1 MHEHDDDLRGLGA
14 AEASARLRA
23 QGPNELDREKRAS
36 MLAVFLRQ
44 YRGALVMLLAAAC
57 VLSIVLGEV
66 RDAIAIAV
74 ILLLNGVVGF
84 VQEWRAESA
93 IAALAAMSAPRARVR
108 RDGHDVVVP
117 AREIVVGD
125 VLVLE
130 AGDIVAA
137 DARLRRAHDLE
148 VNEAVL
154 TGESVPSAKRRDD
167 DAREDAPLAERH
179 DRVFMGT
186 SVARG
191 SGRAVVHA
199 TGMRTELGKI
209 ATLLGSVK
217 RDETPLEARLE
228 KVGRALAVGCLAIV
242 AVVAALGV
250 VRGQEPLEIAMAAT
264 SLAVAAVPEGLATIV
279 TLALAIGVTRMA
291 ARDVLVRRLQ
301 AVETLGC
308 ATVVCTDKTGTLT
321 TGVMELR
328 AIEGADEARLLDA
341 AVACCDA
348 DVHAGTGDATE
359 LAIERAG
366 LARGIARDEIERTRP
381 RTHVAPF
388 DADRKRMSIR
398 RADGVLYV
406 KGALEPMLLVATKV
420 PDGLV
425 LAAETLAARGLRV
438 LAIAIGRGDEEKEL
452 EILGVVGIADPP
464 RPAAVSAVA
473 AARRA
478 GVRVVM
484 ITGDHRTT
492 AEAIAREMG
501 IVKVG
506 DVAEERVHAR
516 ATPEDKL
523 RIVRG
528 WKERGEVTAMTGD
541 GVNDAPALREA
552 HIGIAMGQTGTEVT
566 RQAADMILTKDDF
579 SAIVDAIREGRGV
592 FDNIRRALVYLLAG
606 NAAELLVMLGAS
618 LVGWPLPLTAL
629 ELLWINLVTDG
640 LPALALVAEKT
651 PPEVLDERPR
661 GLTEPVIRRVEWTT
675 IALVGALHA
684 SVSLGA
690 FAWALSHGRST
701 EHARALAFLALVVSE
716 VLYAF
721 TARSRTRTLFQLG
734 LFGNRPLFAVVV
746 TTLALQ
752 AVVSFVP
759 VVRDAFGI
767 GAVEPM
773 EALELL
779 PLTLVPTTCVE
790 IAKLVRARIA
800 RARAARP
807 DPGSRFVPPKRDP

>member
-14 AEASARLRA
+14 SEAAERLRA
-23 QGPNELDREKRAS
+23 QGRNELDREKRAS
-36 MLAVFLRQ
+36 MLAVLARQ
-44 YRGALVMLLAAAC
+44 YRGALVGLLAAAC
-57 VLSIVLGEV
+57 VLSIALGEV

-108 RDGHDVVVP
+108 RDGHDVLVAAAEV
-117 AREIVVGD
+117 VVGD

-130 AGDIVAA
+130 AGDVVAA
-137 DARLRRAHDLE
+137 DARVRRAHDLE
-148 VNEAVL
+148 AMEALL
-154 TGESVPSAKRRDD
+154 TGESVPSPKRPDAR
-167 DAREDAPLAERH
+167 AREDAPLAERH

-186 SVARG
+186 SIARG
-191 SGRAVVHA
+191 SGRAVVVA

-228 KVGRALAVGCLAIV
+228 KVGRVLAVGCLAIV
-242 AVVAALGV
+242 AIVAGLGLA
-250 VRGQEPLEIAMAAT
+250 RGQAPLEIAMGAT

-291 ARDVLVRRLQ
+291 ARDVLVRRLT

-328 AIEGADEARLLDA
+328 AIDGPDEQRLLDA

-366 LARGIARDEIERTRP
+366 LARGIARETIERTRP

-398 RADGVLYV
+398 RADGILYV
-406 KGALEPMLLVATKV
+406 KGALEPMLAVATRS
-420 PDGLV
+420 PDGIT

-438 LAIAIGRGDEEKEL
+438 LAVAVGAGTEEKDLEL
-452 EILGVVGIADPP
+452 LGVVGIADPP
-464 RPAAVSAVA
+464 RPAAVRAVA
-473 AARRA
+473 AARGA
-478 GVRVVM
+478 GIRVVM

-501 IVKVG
+501 ILEAG
-506 DVAEERVHAR
+506 EPPEERVHAR

-523 RIVRG
+523 RVVRA
-528 WKERGEVTAMTGD
+528 WKERGDVTAMTGD

-606 NAAELLVMLGAS
+606 NAAELLVMLGAAVAG
-618 LVGWPLPLTAL
+618 LPLPLSAL

-640 LPALALVAEKT
+640 LPALALVTEET
-651 PPEVLDERPR
+651 PSEVLTERPR
-661 GLTEPVIRRVEWTT
+661 GLTEPVLRPREWAE
-675 IALVGALHA
+675 ILGVGAMHTVVTLGTFGWA
-684 SVSLGA
+684 LGA
-690 FAWALSHGRST
+690 GRSV
-701 EHARALAFLALVVSE
+701 EHARALAFLVLVLAELFYV
-716 VLYAF
+716 F
-721 TARSRTRTLFQLG
+721 TARSRTRTFFGLG
-734 LFGNRPLFAVVV
+734 ALGNRALVGTVAA
-746 TTLALQ
+746 TLTLQ
-752 AVVSFVP
+752 GLVSLVP
-759 VVRDAFGI
+759 TVRDAFGV
-767 GAVEPM
+767 GAIEPL
-773 EALELL
+773 EALALL
-779 PLTLVPTTCVE
+779 PLALVPASVVE
-790 IAKLVRARIA
+790 LAKLVRGR
-800 RARAARP
+800 RARQRTEATAGVH
-807 DPGSRFVPPKRDP
+807 PG